1 MRLENKTFTTEQSQ
15 HWFRFLLMAVVA
27 ILVLVPVT
35 LSAQA
40 GPKVPAANPHSKL
53 AADLANFPVNADGT
67 VSVIVQFK
75 QTPKAHASRNGG
87 AGWKAEIFFRSHQ
100 WSRLSDTGE
109 NAGVAAKPSGRC
121 LREPGPSEQS
131 CFR

>member
-53 AADLANFPVNADGT
+53 AADLANFPAECRWHGERHRSVQTNAQG
-67 VSVIVQFK
+67 
-75 QTPKAHASRNGG
+75 ACYRNGG

-100 WSRLSDTGE
+100 WSRLSDTSE

-121 LREPGPSEQS
+121 LREPGPSE
-131 CFR
+131 